1 VSEGWDDAELV
12 GAVSDEDEDI
22 GLDLD
27 LDAEADDWTDDDEE
41 D

>member
-12 GAVSDEDEDI
+12 GAVSDEDDD
-22 GLDLD
+22 LDLD
-27 LDAEADDWTDDDEE
+27 LDAEADDWVDDDEE